1 MSVSL
6 SQNSPLGGLV
16 AVKNIPVD
24 HLSNKKLQVSEV
36 SGGNIMIF
44 LQYYDYD
51 DVLTRGGNIMIMM
64 IFLQVVG
71 IS

>member
-1 MSVSL
+1 M
-6 SQNSPLGGLV
+6 
-16 AVKNIPVD
+16 KNIPVD